1 MSEAVFSCR
10 LLGKSKITGRLMLR
24 VALTVLLCKVSPQY
38 HSRFEPLSFLVVFCE
53 FFLEFTKTK
62 LSFIPY
68 ILMHRGAIK
77 RWFFLFACWFAWWR
91 GGEGRGL
98 HRRSR
103 RWRIFLVRLM
113 TRRRRP
119 RASQEKKD
127 RGGFFGISFVMDNC
141 VLELG
146 YEGQFI
152 FIFAQKVT

>member
-1 MSEAVFSCR
+1 MSES
-10 LLGKSKITGRLMLR
+10 
-24 VALTVLLCKVSPQY
+24 
-38 HSRFEPLSFLVVFCE
+38 LSFLVVFIGE
-53 FFLEFTKTK
+53 VGGGFFLV
-62 LSFIPY
+62 
-68 ILMHRGAIK
+68 
-77 RWFFLFACWFAWWR
+77 C
-91 GGEGRGL
+91 
-98 HRRSR
+98 
-103 RWRIFLVRLM
+103 LM